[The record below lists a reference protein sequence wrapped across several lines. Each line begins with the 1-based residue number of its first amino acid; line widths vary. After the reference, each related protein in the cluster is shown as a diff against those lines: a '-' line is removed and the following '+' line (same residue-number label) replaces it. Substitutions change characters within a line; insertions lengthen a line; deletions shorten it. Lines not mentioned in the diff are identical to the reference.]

1 MTIRTLKRSVVLG
14 ALGLAIGATLA
25 VTTQA
30 KPGFLARAQELGY
43 PAQDCTYCHTKPTG
57 GAGWNARGN
66 FLRAE
71 KKKKRASEV
80 DVAWLKG
87 YKE

>member
-1 MTIRTLKRSVVLG
+1 MSTRQLKRPILVAALVFALG
-14 ALGLAIGATLA
+14 AALAPTIN
-25 VTTQA
+25 A
-30 KPGFLARAQELGY
+30 KPEFLAKAQELGY

-66 FLRAE
+66 WLRGQ
-71 KKKKRASEV
+71 KKTRRAKDV
-80 DVAWLKG
+80 DVSWLKD